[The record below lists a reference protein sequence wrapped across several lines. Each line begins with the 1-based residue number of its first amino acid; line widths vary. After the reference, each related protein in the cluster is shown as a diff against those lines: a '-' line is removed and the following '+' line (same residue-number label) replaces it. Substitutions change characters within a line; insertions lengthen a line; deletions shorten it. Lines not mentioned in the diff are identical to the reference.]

1 MPPQFGKSTSWRKKR
16 QTRGSLVDIRRKAKA
31 DRERFRRGKRGVYKR
46 LNDLYLDGLDTGR
59 EVRIYTL
66 FMRKPKGCR
75 GTIQYSTY
83 NSHPHEKW
91 VPSVEEVV
99 SAVSPQIEDF
109 LTALKLEWMLAEI
122 RGVESKQL
130 RLKYRTKE
138 QRGRFAQRAT
148 FLLYLKATVTGSTWN
163 TKSWM
168 GPSRHLKTIWAL
180 GGLEQSTVF

>member
-1 MPPQFGKSTSWRKKR
+1 MPPQFGNSTSWRKKR
-16 QTRGSLVDIRRKAKA
+16 QTRGSLVDIKRKAKA

-91 VPSVEEVV
+91 VPSAEKVV
-99 SAVSPQIEDF
+99 SP
-109 LTALKLEWMLAEI
+109 MLLFE
-122 RGVESKQL
+122 
-130 RLKYRTKE
+130 
-138 QRGRFAQRAT
+138 
-148 FLLYLKATVTGSTWN
+148 
-163 TKSWM
+163 
-168 GPSRHLKTIWAL
+168 
-180 GGLEQSTVF
+180 